1 VKKNLDKF
9 HAAKMKAAKAK
20 SVKMIKEVSL
30 PVCMPPPARPAP
42 LTCLVGPCPCSASAY
57 SRHHCAQTCRPSAS
71 ASAAQRSAPPCTAVA
86 WCARVAC
93 GATWRGLGDGWRTPG
108 AQAFHASGAFDGSR
122 SLPFAPLQNFMHHAA
137 AALVKSQSFPKFQ
150 PYIYI
155 YIYIYI
161 YM

>member
-1 VKKNLDKF
+1 MKKNLDKF

-42 LTCLVGPCPCSASAY
+42 LTCLVALAPVPQAPTPGITAPRHAGPLPL
-57 SRHHCAQTCRPSAS
+57 PL
-71 ASAAQRSAPPCTAVA
+71 QRSAALHLARLSRGVLVWRAVPHGEVWVTVGGHQVLKHFMQAEPSTEAGPSRLPLYRTLCTMPLPP
-86 WCARVAC
+86 
-93 GATWRGLGDGWRTPG
+93 LSNPS
-108 AQAFHASGAFDGSR
+108 HSPNS
-122 SLPFAPLQNFMHHAA
+122 SH
-137 AALVKSQSFPKFQ
+137 
-150 PYIYI
+150 IYI